1 VAHVVPAF
9 VRESRKHPSRRE
21 PWAQAAHSGLA
32 RAKLGAIAMLTR
44 SASTLVLFVPLAFAA
59 ACTMEAA
66 TGGGSGGRTSGGGG
80 SSHTGGSSTGGQDA
94 GGDATDGSIAVSC
107 SGASPSFA
115 NDVHPV
121 LQGCAG
127 ELCHGDIGPAW
138 PYQRLVNVP
147 VSRDTCDP
155 SALIVKPGS
164 IDESYLMHKLTGIG
178 MCPGTSPMPSRGNLL
193 PSQQIQ
199 TIADWICQGAMNN

>member
-1 VAHVVPAF
+1 L
-9 VRESRKHPSRRE
+9 VRF
-21 PWAQAAHSGLA
+21 
-32 RAKLGAIAMLTR
+32 IMLPR
-44 SASTLVLFVPLAFAA
+44 GASTLLLCALSLAFAA
-59 ACTMEAA
+59 ACTTEMSA
-66 TGGGSGGRTSGGGG
+66 GGGSGGGTRGSGG

-94 GGDATDGSIAVSC
+94 GADASDGSIDGSIDGSVGVSC

-115 NDVHPV
+115 NDVHPI

-164 IDESYLMHKLTGIG
+164 LEESYLVHKLTGIG
-178 MCPGTSPMPSRGNLL
+178 MCSGTARMPSAGSPL
-193 PSQQIQ
+193 PSQKIQ